1 MNKTAIIIWL
11 VIFFGLG
18 FLASSVYYSKKSEES
33 FGREYI
39 MSEFI
44 GTEVKNP
51 QGEDYGKISDLV
63 VDTNGR
69 VPFVILAYG
78 EKSVAIPF
86 GLLKY
91 NQEGKYLVLNFDK
104 EKMDSA
110 PSFDKRQLADRKWVE
125 ENYKHF
131 GQAPYWTEEEHM
143 KESPETTQ
151 HTLWNTSG
159 TEYTWP

>member
-11 VIFFGLG
+11 IVCFGLG

-69 VPFVILAYG
+69 VPFAVLSYG
-78 EKSVAIPF
+78 EEFVAIPF
-86 GLLKY
+86 GSLKY
-91 NQEGKYLVLNFDK
+91 NREGKYLVLNFDK

-110 PSFDKRQLADRKWVE
+110 PSFDKSQLANQTWVQ

-131 GQAPYWTEEEHM
+131 GQAPHWTEEEHM
-143 KESPETTQ
+143 KESSEGTQ
-151 HTLWNTSG
+151 DSPSDAPK